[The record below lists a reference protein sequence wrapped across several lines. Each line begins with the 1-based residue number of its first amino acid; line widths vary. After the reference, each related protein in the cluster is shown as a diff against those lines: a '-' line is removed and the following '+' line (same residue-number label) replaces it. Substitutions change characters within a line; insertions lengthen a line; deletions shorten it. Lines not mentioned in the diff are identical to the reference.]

1 MRAARGLGLVAVLA
15 VGCHKEAGPPAPAGP
30 VSTTEQD
37 ALWKL
42 APRGALGGLVISSHG
57 LQMIEHAWGDLDAMV
72 HASPELADFAK
83 KMDDQLQRATGQ
95 TKPSFAAFGISTAK
109 GGAVFITADK
119 QPVTILPV
127 ADRDLFLKLVHG
139 TKGDKTDKLDKDTTC
154 QMING
159 NYVCVTDVAMFDQ
172 VGKGQLAIAPANAR
186 GEIEL
191 VGNVPLGTLGTLGTV
206 GQQPISFAA
215 VVQLARGAATV
226 RGEVTGIPKV
236 ALAAMGE
243 ASKPR
248 LDGDKT
254 TGFGLAH
261 VKAAFAVLPMPDKA
275 QRMFATLGDPLTLV
289 TYSDKLETQLPLLDP
304 GPASMLVQGC
314 GEGPLGQLGAKAT
327 KGGCSFPVPNFPS
340 MNVALSVE
348 GKTLHAAMTSQ
359 GASSNTVALTTLGQ
373 ELADQR
379 WQDAFWGHGSLLA
392 GDQYLTSQL
401 AAMPMELPILNSA
414 IRAMMMLNEFGI
426 AARVDGEA
434 LRFVLG
440 VRTAWSNP
448 DDIVAKLLAIAPADF
463 LAGKGPALATAIATK
478 GSPLAHDLEAGY
490 TGMIIPMSGVGVMS
504 AVAIPAFTQ
513 YMKRSKLSEAS
524 LQLDRI
530 GAAAKRS
537 FAETGSFP
545 SGDAALLPAKTCC
558 GQPMNKCAPE
568 PEAFVNDP
576 VWSRLEFSIDEPT
589 IYQYRYHSDG
599 KTLLVEAIGDA
610 DCDGV
615 MATYRLEGSV
625 TAAGNPLM
633 DLIQPP
639 SGVY

>member
-1 MRAARGLGLVAVLA
+1 MRAALGLVMVLA
-15 VGCHKEAGPPAPAGP
+15 VGCHKEAGPPAPSGP

-42 APRGALGGLVISSHG
+42 APQGALGGMVVSSHG

-72 HASPELADFAK
+72 HATPELADFAK

-95 TKPSFAAFGISTAK
+95 TKPSFAALGISTAK

-154 QMING
+154 QMMSG
-159 NYVCVTDVAMFDQ
+159 NYVCVADVAIFAQ
-172 VGKGQLAIAPANAR
+172 LGKGQLAIAPANAR

-191 VGNVPLGTLGTLGTV
+191 VGNLPLGTL

-215 VVQLARGAATV
+215 VLQLARGAVTL
-226 RGEVTGIPKV
+226 RGEVTGIPKG
-236 ALAAMGE
+236 ALIAMGE

-275 QRMFATLGDPLTLV
+275 QRMFATLADPLTLV
-289 TYSDKLETQLPLLDP
+289 TYSNKLEAQLPLLDP

-314 GEGPLGQLGAKAT
+314 GESPLGRLGAKAT
-327 KGGCSFPVPNFPS
+327 KGGCSFPVPNFPA
-340 MNVALSVE
+340 MTIDLSIA
-348 GKTLHAAMTSQ
+348 GKILHAAMASQ
-359 GASSNTVALTTLGQ
+359 DASSNTVELTSFGQ
-373 ELADQR
+373 ELADQS
-379 WQDAFWGHGSLLA
+379 WQDVFWGHGSMLA
-392 GDQYLTSQL
+392 SDQDLIRQM
-401 AAMPMELPILNSA
+401 AAGPGHPDLSVINSA
-414 IRAMMMLNEFGI
+414 MRMLTMLNEFGI

-448 DDIVAKLLAIAPADF
+448 DDIVTKLLAIAPADV
-463 LAGKGPALATAIATK
+463 LAGKGPALAAAIATK

-490 TGMIIPMSGVGVMS
+490 TGMIIPMSGVGAMG
-504 AVAIPAFTQ
+504 AVAIPAFMQ

-530 GAAAKRS
+530 SAAAKRS
-537 FAETGSFP
+537 VAETGSFP
-545 SGDAALLPAKTCC
+545 RGDAALSPANTCC
-558 GQPMNKCAPE
+558 GQPMNKCAPD
-568 PEAFVNDP
+568 PHAFVNDP
-576 VWSRLEFSIDEPT
+576 VWSSLEFSIDEPT

-599 KTLLVEAIGDA
+599 KTLLAEAIGDA

-615 MATYRLEGSV
+615 MATYKLEGSLG
-625 TAAGNPLM
+625 TAGNPLM
-633 DLIQPP
+633 TLIPPP